1 VSTDTD
7 APPYHPAHDEPPAEH
22 VPAPTSSAAVAGRR
36 TSAPPPHDTDAE
48 EAVLGAMLWT
58 LDACDAAIETGLEP
72 EHFYVAHH
80 QAWYAAACACL
91 AAGEKP
97 DPITVNARTS
107 APSGDQINRLQ
118 ALVISAPVSTSA
130 GTYARRVQH
139 CARLRQLAAAT
150 IEISDTARSGDL
162 DRALDQLHR
171 LTTNLPTDD
180 TDTSWAP
187 VDLAAIRTGDTA
199 PGPTMLARDD
209 GLCLLYTGKV
219 HAFNAEPES
228 GKSWLALWATAE
240 RILAGEHV
248 VYLDF
253 EDDGATIDGRLQALG
268 LEPDQID
275 AGLSYIHP
283 HDPVD
288 AVATA
293 QLERVLAEHHPTLV
307 VIDGVTEVMS
317 INGWSIND
325 NDDIARFFLALP
337 KRIARHG
344 PAVVLIDH
352 VVKDKESRGR
362 YGIGGQHKLA
372 GIDGATYTL
381 EVTRPWGLGL
391 DGASRISVTKD
402 RPGHVRG
409 GSLEGRFVGEFRG
422 QSIDG
427 GAMHCSL
434 SARSHTGGAP
444 ARTRPT
450 NLMEQVSKAVRELNE
465 AGVEPTKNAVA
476 NEVPSKKANVLIA
489 IDQLVSERFLSVVA
503 GANNAR
509 HLRSLRPYSQAMDPE
524 SDAWV
529 GTERTPEGDL

>member
-1 VSTDTD
+1 MSTDTD

-22 VPAPTSSAAVAGRR
+22 APEPVATTRAARR
-36 TSAPPPHDTDAE
+36 NGAPPPHDTDAE
-48 EAVLGAMLWT
+48 EAVLGAMLT
-58 LDACDAAIETGLEP
+58 SLDACDAAIETGLEP
-72 EHFYVAHH
+72 EHFYVTHH
-80 QAWYAAACACL
+80 AAYYAAICACL
-91 AAGEKP
+91 VAGEKP
-97 DPITVNARTS
+97 DPLTVNARLTEPHS
-107 APSGDQINRLQ
+107 DHTNRLLAAQ
-118 ALVISAPVSTSA
+118 IATPVISSA

-139 CARLRQLAAAT
+139 CARLRTLAAAT

-162 DRALDQLHR
+162 DLDLDQLHR

-180 TDTSWAP
+180 ADTSWAP
-187 VDLAAIRTGDTA
+187 VDMAAVLTGETP

-209 GLCLLYTGKV
+209 GLHLLYGGKV

-228 GKSWLALWATAE
+228 GKSWLALWACAE

-253 EDDGATIDGRLQALG
+253 EDDAATIGARLQALG
-268 LEPDQID
+268 LTDHHILT
-275 AGLSYIHP
+275 GLTYVHP

-293 QLERVLAEHHPTLV
+293 QIERLLAEHHPTLV

-325 NDDIARFFLALP
+325 NDDIAKFFLALP

-465 AGVEPTKNAVA
+465 GGVEPTKNAVA

-489 IDQLVSERFLSVVA
+489 IDQLVEEKFLQVVN
-503 GANNAR
+503 GPNNAR
-509 HLRSLRPYSQAMDPE
+509 HLRSLRPYSQAMDPA

-529 GTERTPEGDL
+529 GGDRTDGDDL

>member
-1 VSTDTD
+1 MSDKGELTGHFALVYPSKYIKAADLMGQNVTVTILRVRKETIEMEGGKKDDKAVLYIAD
-7 APPYHPAHDEPPAEH
+7 ARGKALQKTWVAGKTVLKQIAATLGDPAIGAWKGKQVTIYPTTCKSKGGETVECIRVRPRLMQGAHDMPADMTAGDDEGPPAE
-22 VPAPTSSAAVAGRR
+22 
-36 TSAPPPHDTDAE
+36 
-48 EAVLGAMLWT
+48 
-58 LDACDAAIETGLEP
+58 
-72 EHFYVAHH
+72 
-80 QAWYAAACACL
+80 
-91 AAGEKP
+91 KP
-97 DPITVNARTS
+97 RP
-107 APSGDQINRLQ
+107 
-118 ALVISAPVSTSA
+118 
-130 GTYARRVQH
+130 
-139 CARLRQLAAAT
+139 
-150 IEISDTARSGDL
+150 
-162 DRALDQLHR
+162 
-171 LTTNLPTDD
+171 
-180 TDTSWAP
+180 
-187 VDLAAIRTGDTA
+187 
-199 PGPTMLARDD
+199 
-209 GLCLLYTGKV
+209 
-219 HAFNAEPES
+219 AEPP
-228 GKSWLALWATAE
+228 AE

-253 EDDGATIDGRLQALG
+253 EDDAKTIGARLQALG
-268 LEPDQID
+268 VTDDQIL

-344 PAVVLIDH
+344 PAVVLVDH

-465 AGVEPTKNAVA
+465 GGVEPTKNAVA

-489 IDQLVSERFLSVVA
+489 IDQLVEERFLQVVN
-503 GANNAR
+503 GPNNAR
-509 HLRSLRPYSQAMDPE
+509 HLRSLRPYRQAMDPD

-529 GTERTPEGDL
+529 GAERTPEDELPWFVVGGVVGRGVGVGAHGAVPTSWGGRAGIVAEGCGLDVSAGGRPVVEGCS